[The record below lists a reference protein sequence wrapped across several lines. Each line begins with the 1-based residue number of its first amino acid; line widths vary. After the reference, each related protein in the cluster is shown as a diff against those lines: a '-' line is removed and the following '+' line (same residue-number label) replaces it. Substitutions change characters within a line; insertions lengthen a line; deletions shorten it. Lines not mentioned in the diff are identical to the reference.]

1 MLFVDLKSRTNIFLS
16 AVSNEYNGT
25 FWLMAQLLYDR
36 PLLEQVKQETEAAWQ
51 SGKLDIKYL
60 SEHCPVLDA
69 VFNEFLRHKNAA
81 GAMRLVAEQT
91 TIGSKKLEP
100 GNMAYVPFYQIH
112 TNENVW
118 GDRCLEFD
126 HTRFLKRKSLARNTS
141 FRPFGGGGT
150 YCPGRTLAKQEVFS
164 AVAIILHRFD
174 VRLAVTGEMKQPF
187 PILNIKTPSLG
198 LNGPVKGMDII
209 VEMTEGQ
216 TYGLDL
222 EANIDVGR
230 LLF

>member
-1 MLFVDLKSRTNIFLS
+1 
-16 AVSNEYNGT
+16 
-25 FWLMAQLLYDR
+25 MAQLLYDR

-51 SGKLDIKYL
+51 SGELDIKYL

-69 VFNEFLRHKNAA
+69 VFNEVLRHKNAA

-174 VRLAVTGEMKQPF
+174 VRLAVMGEMKQPF

-209 VEMTEGQ
+209 VDMTEGQ
-216 TYGLDL
+216 TLDL